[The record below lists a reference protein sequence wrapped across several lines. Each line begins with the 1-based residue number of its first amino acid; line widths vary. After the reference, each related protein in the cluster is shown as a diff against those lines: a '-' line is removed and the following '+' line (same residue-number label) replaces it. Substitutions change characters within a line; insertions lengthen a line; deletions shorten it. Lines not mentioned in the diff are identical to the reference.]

1 MKLTPQ
7 KVLIG
12 TALFILLLK
21 SVSWCAES
29 IEDLVLKGSYREAIQ
44 NYGADKNL
52 APTENYLLGLCYR
65 ETGEPRKAENV
76 WQTLLSG
83 PEKERSLLAL
93 AHLKSKD
100 GALTESEKIFRQ
112 FSREFPN
119 SQYQPAALFGL
130 AEVLFR
136 KNTTHEPQ
144 ENLDILNRLR
154 RRYPFSG
161 EAEKAT
167 QFLNQESGPY
177 TIQIGFFVDLN
188 RAEKTT
194 DDLSSKG
201 YEAYI
206 SRILDGSVSYRVR
219 VGNFKDKRKA
229 ESAGQSLKKDTGLDY
244 FITK

>member
-44 NYGADKNL
+44 NYGADKTLN
-52 APTENYLLGLCYR
+52 PTENYLLGLCYR
-65 ETGEPRKAENV
+65 ETGETRKAENI
-76 WQTLLSG
+76 WQALLSG

-130 AEVLFR
+130 AEVLSR
-136 KNTTHEPQ
+136 KNKTPEK
-144 ENLDILNRLR
+144 LAILNRLR
-154 RRYPFSG
+154 RRYPFSS

-167 QFLNQESGPY
+167 QLLNRELGTY

-188 RAEKTT
+188 RAESVTE
-194 DDLSSKG
+194 DLSSKG
-201 YEAYI
+201 YEAYV
-206 SRILDGSVSYRVR
+206 SRILNGSVSYRVR

-229 ESAGQSLKKDTGLDY
+229 ESAGQILKKDTELNY

>member
-1 MKLTPQ
+1 MKRSPLKT
-7 KVLIG
+7 VLG
-12 TALFILLLK
+12 TTLLILLLK
-21 SVSWCAES
+21 SGSWCAEN

-44 NYGADKNL
+44 NYGADKTLN
-52 APTENYLLGLCYR
+52 PTENYLLGLCYQKAG
-65 ETGEPRKAENV
+65 ETRKAENV

-83 PEKERSLLAL
+83 PEKERGLLAL

-100 GALTESEKIFRQ
+100 GALTESEKVFRQ

-130 AEVLFR
+130 AEVLSR
-136 KNTTHEPQ
+136 KNKTHGLQ
-144 ENLDILNRLR
+144 GSLAILNRLR

-167 QFLNQESGPY
+167 QFLNRESGPY
-177 TIQIGFFVDLN
+177 TIQIGSFVDLN
-188 RAEKTT
+188 RAEKVT
-194 DDLSSKG
+194 DELSSKG
-201 YEAYI
+201 YEVYVA
-206 SRILDGSVSYRVR
+206 RTLNGSVSYRVR

-229 ESAGQSLKKDTGLDY
+229 ENAGQSLKKDTGLDY